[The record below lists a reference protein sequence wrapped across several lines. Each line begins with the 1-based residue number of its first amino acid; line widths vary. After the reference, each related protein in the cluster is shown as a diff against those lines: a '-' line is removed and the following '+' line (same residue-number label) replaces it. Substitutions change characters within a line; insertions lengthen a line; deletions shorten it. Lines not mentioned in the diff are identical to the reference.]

1 MRKIKKNTCPR
12 LKLSVQ
18 NIIILKQ
25 QDLNSTTEDLRQHCK
40 NVWAFMIP

>member
-12 LKLSVQ
+12 RKLSVQ